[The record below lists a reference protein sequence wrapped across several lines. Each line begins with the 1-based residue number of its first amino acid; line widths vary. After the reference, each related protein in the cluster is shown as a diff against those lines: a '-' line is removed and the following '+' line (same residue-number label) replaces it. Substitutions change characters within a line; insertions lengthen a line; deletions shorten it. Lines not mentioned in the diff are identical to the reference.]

1 MGYSMNKELH
11 SKFEKLNCPVKA
23 TLEVI
28 GGKYKVMIIYHLLI
42 QGTLRYNELQKLIP
56 EATPRMLSTRL
67 RELEDD
73 GIVHREVY
81 PEVPPKTEYTL
92 TELGQSLTLVM
103 DAFRQWGEKN
113 LNVWG
118 DSKIE
123 PPHESANE

>member
-1 MGYSMNKELH
+1 MNEGIH
-11 SKFEKLNCPVKA
+11 TKFEQLNCPVKA

-42 QGTLRYNELQKLIP
+42 QGTLRFSEIQKLIP
-56 EATPRMLSTRL
+56 EATPRMLTARL
-67 RELEDD
+67 RELEED

-81 PEVPPKTEYTL
+81 PEVPPKTEYSL

-103 DAFRQWGEKN
+103 DALREWGKTN

-118 DSKIE
+118 ENHKE
-123 PPHESANE
+123 